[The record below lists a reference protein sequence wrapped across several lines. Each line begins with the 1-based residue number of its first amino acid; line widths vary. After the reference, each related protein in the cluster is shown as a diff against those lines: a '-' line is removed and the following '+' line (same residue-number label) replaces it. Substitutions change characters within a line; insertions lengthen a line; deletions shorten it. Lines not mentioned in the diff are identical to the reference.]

1 LEECYSQ
8 TLKKIENI
16 KVIDILV
23 YIFSRKVWEI
33 EVIWET
39 KKKVNSTNKN

>member
-1 LEECYSQ
+1 MNRDLRYKDELEECYSQ

-23 YIFSRKVWEI
+23 YIFSRKV
-33 EVIWET
+33 
-39 KKKVNSTNKN
+39 